1 MHVYDLWHAG
11 CRDVIREPFDSST
24 RMGRSVYEAL
34 GVPREKADRMVNAF
48 VTTDG
53 KSMRDLAEHYDPDV
67 SALENQPYMENARK
81 MIKVWE
87 AELVEDM
94 KGILASDDTKTGS

>member
-1 MHVYDLWHAG
+1 
-11 CRDVIREPFDSST
+11 
-24 RMGRSVYEAL
+24 
-34 GVPREKADRMVNAF
+34 MVNAF

>member
-1 MHVYDLWHAG
+1 M
-11 CRDVIREPFDSST
+11 
-24 RMGRSVYEAL
+24 
-34 GVPREKADRMVNAF
+34 
-48 VTTDG
+48 
-53 KSMRDLAEHYDPDV
+53 
-67 SALENQPYMENARK
+67 ENQPYMENARK

>member
-1 MHVYDLWHAG
+1 
-11 CRDVIREPFDSST
+11 
-24 RMGRSVYEAL
+24 
-34 GVPREKADRMVNAF
+34 MVNAF

-53 KSMRDLAEHYDPDV
+53 KSMRDLAEYYDPDV

>member
-11 CRDVIREPFDSST
+11 CRDVIRETFDSST

-34 GVPREKADRMVNAF
+34 GVPREKADCMVNAF

-81 MIKVWE
+81 MIKV
-87 AELVEDM
+87 
-94 KGILASDDTKTGS
+94 